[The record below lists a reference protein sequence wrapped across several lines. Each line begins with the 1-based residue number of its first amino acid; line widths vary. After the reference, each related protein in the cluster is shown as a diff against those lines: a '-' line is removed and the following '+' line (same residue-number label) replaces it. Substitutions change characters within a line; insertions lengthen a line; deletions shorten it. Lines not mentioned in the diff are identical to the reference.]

1 MCNEYRTIKI
11 IQHYFWRLF
20 MTVTVRYSV
29 GQFVFQ
35 IEKVMNIGIIVEYE
49 R

>member
-1 MCNEYRTIKI
+1 MNIGQLKLYSI
-11 IQHYFWRLF
+11 IFGVCLL
-20 MTVTVRYSV
+20 TVTVRYSV
-29 GQFVFQ
+29 VQFVFQ